1 MGNLAKQ
8 YKMHLVLATDYFS
21 LRAIHAKLQINN
33 RKIRNEVTKLNT
45 IQNYWK
51 TYVSTHPS
59 VQEEVPDAWMFG
71 NGSEKM
77 GNELGKLV
85 VEGIKTATC
94 SAHFLFEMEKE
105 PLPKIGQYDIV
116 LSGNH
121 QPLAIIQTTS
131 VEIVPMNNVSKDFAY
146 AEGEGNRSYDYWYQ
160 EHKLFFTELL
170 KEYGRAFTPDIL
182 LVCQQFKV
190 VDVWMED

>member
-1 MGNLAKQ
+1 M
-8 YKMHLVLATDYFS
+8 YLVLATYHFS
-21 LRAIHAKLQINN
+21 ARVIHAKLQINN
-33 RKIRNEVTKLNT
+33 HKIGNEVNKLTTTK
-45 IQNYWK
+45 NYWK
-51 TYVSTHPS
+51 TYVSKHPS

-71 NGSEKM
+71 DGSEKM
-77 GNELGKLV
+77 GNDLGKLV
-85 VEGIKTATC
+85 VKGIKTATC

-105 PLPKIGQYDIV
+105 ALPKIGQYDIV

-131 VEIVPMNNVSKDFAY
+131 VEIVPMKNVSKDFAY
-146 AEGEGNRSYDYWYQ
+146 AEGEGDRSYEYWYQ

-170 KEYGRAFTPDIL
+170 KEYGRDFTPDIL

-190 VDVWMED
+190 VDVCEG